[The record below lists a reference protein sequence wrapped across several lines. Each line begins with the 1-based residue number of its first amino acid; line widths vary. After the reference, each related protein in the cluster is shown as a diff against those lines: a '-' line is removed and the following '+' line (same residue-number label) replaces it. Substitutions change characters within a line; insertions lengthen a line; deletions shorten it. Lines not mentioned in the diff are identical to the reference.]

1 MLTKIKVYGR
11 LKKLLG
17 WKDGVYFADVHSAAE
32 VGKFLIANWPH
43 LKKHIA
49 SQFYSIKCDG
59 FAIGHEELNH
69 PIGREISIVPVVAG
83 NIFGFIKRIFSNPI
97 VRIVVGAALVVAAP
111 AFAGMSIGT
120 FGLGAGSIAVSTIV
134 AGVGVSLAL
143 GGVAQLLTPDQPVPS
158 TGSEMDPQSN
168 YSFSGIQNVSR
179 AGVPLKICY
188 GYEIF
193 TGSVTI
199 SNQIDTVQVDGTA

>member
-59 FAIGHEELNH
+59 FSIGHEELNY
-69 PIGREISIVPVVAG
+69 PIGREITIVPVVAG
-83 NIFGFIKRIFSNPI
+83 NIFGFIKRIFKNPI
-97 VRIVVGAALVVAAP
+97 VRIVVGAALIVAAP
-111 AFAGMSIGT
+111 AFAGMYVGT
-120 FGLGAGSIAVSTIV
+120 FGITSAIAVSKIV
-134 AGVGVSLAL
+134 AVVGLSLAL
-143 GGVAQLLTPDQPVPS
+143 GGVSELLAPDQPVPS

-168 YSFSGIQNVSR
+168 YSFSGIQNVTR
-179 AGVPLKICY
+179 AGVPLKVCY

-193 TGSVTI
+193 SGSVTI

>member
-59 FAIGHEELNH
+59 FAIGHEELNY
-69 PIGREISIVPVVAG
+69 PIGREITIVPVVAG
-83 NIFGFIKRIFSNPI
+83 TLNLKNLFKSKWTRII
-97 VRIVVGAALVVAAP
+97 IGVALIVAAP
-111 AFAGMSIGT
+111 QFAGMYVGT
-120 FGLGAGSIAVSTIV
+120 FGITSAIAVSSIV
-134 AGVGVSLAL
+134 AGVGLSLAL
-143 GGVAQLLTPDQPVPS
+143 SGVAGLLAPDEPVPS
-158 TGSEMDPQSN
+158 AGSEMDPQSN

-193 TGSVTI
+193 SGSVTI

>member
-59 FAIGHEELNH
+59 FAIGHEELNY
-69 PIGREISIVPVVAG
+69 PIGKEITIVPVVAG
-83 NIFGFIKRIFSNPI
+83 NILGFVKRIFSNKW
-97 VRIVVGAALVVAAP
+97 VRIVVGVALVVAAP
-111 AFAGMSIGT
+111 QFAGMYVGT
-120 FGLGAGSIAVSTIV
+120 FGITSAVAVSTIV
-134 AGVGVSLAL
+134 AGVGLSLAL
-143 GGVAQLLTPDQPVPS
+143 SGVSELLAPDQPVPS
-158 TGSEMDPQSN
+158 TDSEMDPQSN
-168 YSFSGIQNVSR
+168 YSFSGIQNVTR
-179 AGVPLKICY
+179 AGVPLKVCY

-193 TGSVTI
+193 SGSVTI

>member
-59 FAIGHEELNH
+59 FSIGHEELNY
-69 PIGREISIVPVVAG
+69 PIGKEITIVPVVAG
-83 NIFGFIKRIFSNPI
+83 AGFFDFVGKIFDNPI
-97 VRIVVGAALVVAAP
+97 TKIVL
-111 AFAGMSIGT
+111 
-120 FGLGAGSIAVSTIV
+120 V
-134 AGVGVSLAL
+134 AGIGVTLAL
-143 GGVAQLLTPDQPVPS
+143 GGVAQLLAPDQPVPS
-158 TGSEMDPQSN
+158 TGNEMDPQSN
-168 YSFSGIQNVSR
+168 YSFSGIQNVTR

-193 TGSVTI
+193 SGSVTI
-199 SNQIDTVQVDGTA
+199 SNQVDTVQVDGTA

>member
-59 FAIGHEELNH
+59 FAIGHDELNH
-69 PIGREISIVPVVAG
+69 PIGREITIVPVVAG
-83 NIFGFIKRIFSNPI
+83 NIFGAIKRVFKNKW
-97 VRIVVGAALVVAAP
+97 VRIVVGVALIVAAP
-111 AFAGMSIGT
+111 QFAGMTIGT
-120 FGLGAGSIAVSTIV
+120 FGLGAGIGVSTIV
-134 AGVGVSLAL
+134 AGVGLSLAL
-143 GGVAQLLTPDQPVPS
+143 SGVSELLAPDQPVPS

-168 YSFSGIQNVSR
+168 YSFSGIQNVTR

-193 TGSVTI
+193 SGSVTI
-199 SNQIDTVQVDGTA
+199 SNQVDTVQVDGTA